1 MLLHREE
8 FLNVI
13 QRAVVIAPAD
23 SPLESLECVL
33 LEADH
38 STQKLTVTATNVEL
52 SLEQRLPCKTD
63 RDDALLVNARLL
75 AAMLERLDGDT
86 VSLEHVFDGTTVT
99 LRSGTASYTVA
110 VYTRGGFPKP
120 QLPFPEDTIL
130 LRGLPSMARNTVFA
144 AAREKQQT
152 MLSCVHLCFSDAGLQ
167 AVSSDGSCMV
177 SARSAASCNGN
188 RSLLLPAVS
197 LQKLARM
204 CREEEEF
211 HVGTTGKSLVLF
223 REDFLFSARLMEGG
237 YINSDQLM
245 QSVTHLFTVLT
256 DVETLQ
262 ETLLAVTTVHPNG
275 KCCLSFQGTQL
286 ELRAAGKAGQ
296 AAMAVTV
303 IPLIG
308 TPTGDFWFSA
318 RRLLQSLRALSGT
331 ATLGM
336 AQGGM
341 LTLSTEQADYLQTA
355 VRPDEAVLDRAA

>member
-13 QRAVVIAPAD
+13 QRAVVTAPAD

-75 AAMLERLDGDT
+75 AAMLDRLDGDT

-177 SARSAASCNGN
+177 SARSAASCSGN

-204 CREEEEF
+204 CREEDEF
-211 HVGTTGKSLVLF
+211 RVGTTGKSLVLF

-286 ELRAAGKAGQ
+286 ELRAAGSAGQ
-296 AAMAVTV
+296 ATMAVTV
-303 IPLIG
+303 IPLSG
-308 TPTGDFWFSA
+308 TPKGDFWFSA